1 MKVFR
6 DFWSWIS
13 TRSNWSGSDGIPQ
26 RLSEHIQY
34 TLLALALAAAIGITL
49 GLVTGHSRRGGLLVT
64 GLSNAARALPTLGIL
79 YVLAAYKPFETTP
92 VILVLAALALPPI
105 LVNTYTGVLQA
116 DQDAVDAARGM
127 GMRPLQV
134 LFKVEFPSALPLI
147 WLGLRLAAFQ
157 VVSTATV
164 AAYVALGGLGNFI
177 RNGLATRDY
186 PQVIGGAVV
195 TVMLALL
202 TLMIFT
208 AGARLTVSPGI
219 RARTR

>member
-1 MKVFR
+1 VSAFR
-6 DFWSWIS
+6 DFWNWITTGS
-13 TRSNWSGSDGIPQ
+13 HWSGSEGIPQ
-26 RLSEHIQY
+26 RLWEHVQY
-34 TLLALALAAAIGITL
+34 TAFALLLAAIVGITL
-49 GLVTGHSRRGGLLVT
+49 GLITGHARRGGLAVT
-64 GLSNAARALPTLGIL
+64 ALGNAARALPTLGIL

-92 VILVLAALALPPI
+92 VVLVLAALALPPI
-105 LVNTYTGVLQA
+105 LVNTYTGVIQA
-116 DQDAVDAARGM
+116 DEDAVDAARGM

-134 LFKVEFPSALPLI
+134 LFRVEFPAALPLV

-195 TVMLALL
+195 TVVLALL
-202 TLMIFT
+202 SLAIFT
-208 AGARLTVSPGI
+208 VAARLTVSPGV
-219 RARTR
+219 RLRSQ